1 MDSVPKTNGGI
12 PNRILRSLP
21 LSEYEELLP
30 HVELVRLRIGQVLHE
45 PGDEMRHVYFPNH
58 GVLSM
63 LTVLESGEAVEIAT
77 VGNEGMADLSVF
89 LGLKVATSRL
99 INQVPGE
106 VLRLERAAFLKLVS
120 QCPGLG
126 AGLGLYMVAMF
137 TLVSQSAACNRIHSL
152 EQRCAR
158 WILMTHDRVDVD
170 TFPLTQEFLSTM
182 LGVRRPSVTVEA
194 GTLQKAGFIAYSR
207 GNMTVVDRPA
217 LEAAACECY
226 QIITEQFQ
234 LLPGGGTVRESGRRL
249 LSSGLYSSGPRQGPA
264 GPDDEA

>member
-1 MDSVPKTNGGI
+1 MMAIPKTNGGI
-12 PNRILRSLP
+12 ANRILRSLP
-21 LSEYEELLP
+21 VSEYEKLLP
-30 HVELVRLRIGQVLHE
+30 HVEPVRLRIGEVLHE

-106 VLRLERAAFLKLVS
+106 MLRLEQKAFLQLVS
-120 QCPGLG
+120 QLPGLR

-137 TLVSQSAACNRIHSL
+137 TLVSQTAACNRLHSL
-152 EQRCAR
+152 EERCAR
-158 WILMTHDRVDVD
+158 WILITHDRVDAD

-182 LGVRRPSVTVEA
+182 LGVRRPSVTVAA
-194 GTLQKAGFIAYSR
+194 GMLQKAGFVKYSR
-207 GNMTVVDRPA
+207 GNMTVIDRPA
-217 LEAAACECY
+217 LEASACECY
-226 QIITEQFQ
+226 RIITEQFQ
-234 LLPGGGTVRESGRRL
+234 LLPGGGTPRVSGRRL
-249 LSSGLYSSGPRQGPA
+249 LSSGIYSSEPG
-264 GPDDEA
+264 